1 MANIIKAIPFHTNR
15 SSKMPLPSKKL
26 AGPGFIILNIIR
38 AMNII
43 VLLAVVTASVIMIVK
58 TFTISKFYF
67 FDGATHAITVLASLF
82 LVVSE
87 CSIFKTWFMRNWPV
101 LSYDHGFNFLGLSL
115 IVLGINI
122 LGNLNKEATS
132 QKSLGLA
139 FWRIVISSG
148 IVVLVMGFVNIA
160 TTYIFRDP
168 QLGVTARQV
177 RSKGAVAISDKEGL
191 VENDGKPHSITTTSF
206 PTLSRDPSG
215 AYTPSQY
222 SQASPVRKSP
232 VRNFVHRARDSI
244 LPSYRSQVPPYP
256 KSPERAPYLQSPV
269 RNISNSITE
278 PTAAAKQASKELREG
293 DGSSS
298 PRSPINDIS
307 APLNVNPQFA
317 HLVRPDIAHHPSQR
331 RSWWIFQILF
341 PNQSLSLT
349 VSMEFGVSSIQNS
362 QSLDFVGDDI
372 TVLFLHYREFI
383 VDSNDSQSNSL
394 KKWYHERSGLWLPPT

>member
-1 MANIIKAIPFHTNR
+1 MANIIKVIPLRTR
-15 SSKMPLPSKKL
+15 RQSKMPLPTKKL
-26 AGPGFIILNIIR
+26 AGPGFIILNVIR

-43 VLLAVVTASVIMIVK
+43 VLLAVVAASVIMIVK
-58 TFTISKFYF
+58 TFTVSKFYF

-82 LVVSE
+82 LIVSE
-87 CSIFKTWFMRNWPV
+87 CSVFKSWFMRNWPV
-101 LSYDHGFNFLGLSL
+101 LSYDHGFNFLGLSM

-148 IVVLVMGFVNIA
+148 VVVLVMGFVNIA
-160 TTYIFRDP
+160 TTYIFRNP
-168 QLGVTARQV
+168 YLGVTARQV
-177 RSKGAVAISDKEGL
+177 RSKGAVAISDKEAL
-191 VENDGKPHSITTTSF
+191 IENDGKPHSIATSF
-206 PTLSRDPSG
+206 PTRSQGASG

-222 SQASPVRKSP
+222 SQPSPVRKSP

-269 RNISNSITE
+269 RNISNQITE

-298 PRSPINDIS
+298 PISPINEIS

-317 HLVRPDIAHHPSQR
+317 HLVRPDNAHHPSQR
-331 RSWWIFQILF
+331 R
-341 PNQSLSLT
+341 P
-349 VSMEFGVSSIQNS
+349 
-362 QSLDFVGDDI
+362 
-372 TVLFLHYREFI
+372 
-383 VDSNDSQSNSL
+383 
-394 KKWYHERSGLWLPPT
+394 

>member
-1 MANIIKAIPFHTNR
+1 MANIIKAFHLRTSR
-15 SSKMPLPSKKL
+15 PSKMPLPSKKL
-26 AGPGFIILNIIR
+26 AGPGFIILNVIR

-43 VLLAVVTASVIMIVK
+43 ALLAVVAASVIMIVK
-58 TFTISKFYF
+58 TFTVSKFYF

-87 CSIFKTWFMRNWPV
+87 CSIFKKWFMRNWPV
-101 LSYDHGFNFLGLSL
+101 LSYDHGFNFLGLSM

-148 IVVLVMGFVNIA
+148 IVVLVMGFVNVA
-160 TTYIFRDP
+160 TTYIFRDSL
-168 QLGVTARQV
+168 LGVTARQV

-191 VENDGKPHSITTTSF
+191 VENGGKPNSIVTSF

-232 VRNFVHRARDSI
+232 MRNFVHRARDSI

-269 RNISNSITE
+269 RNVSNPIME

-298 PRSPINDIS
+298 PRSPINEIS

-331 RSWWIFQILF
+331 RS
-341 PNQSLSLT
+341 
-349 VSMEFGVSSIQNS
+349 
-362 QSLDFVGDDI
+362 
-372 TVLFLHYREFI
+372 
-383 VDSNDSQSNSL
+383 
-394 KKWYHERSGLWLPPT
+394 

>member
-1 MANIIKAIPFHTNR
+1 M
-15 SSKMPLPSKKL
+15 
-26 AGPGFIILNIIR
+26 
-38 AMNII
+38 
-43 VLLAVVTASVIMIVK
+43 
-58 TFTISKFYF
+58 
-67 FDGATHAITVLASLF
+67 
-82 LVVSE
+82 
-87 CSIFKTWFMRNWPV
+87 
-101 LSYDHGFNFLGLSL
+101 
-115 IVLGINI
+115 IVLGNNI

-148 IVVLVMGFVNIA
+148 IVVLVMGFVNVA

-168 QLGVTARQV
+168 HLGVTARQV
-177 RSKGAVAISDKEGL
+177 RSKGAVAISDKEGFI
-191 VENDGKPHSITTTSF
+191 ENDGKPHSITTSF
-206 PTLSRDPSG
+206 PTLSGGASSG

-269 RNISNSITE
+269 RNISNPITE

-293 DGSSS
+293 EGSLS

-331 RSWWIFQILF
+331 RS
-341 PNQSLSLT
+341 
-349 VSMEFGVSSIQNS
+349 
-362 QSLDFVGDDI
+362 
-372 TVLFLHYREFI
+372 
-383 VDSNDSQSNSL
+383 
-394 KKWYHERSGLWLPPT
+394 

>member
-1 MANIIKAIPFHTNR
+1 MHL
-15 SSKMPLPSKKL
+15 SSKKL
-26 AGPGFIILNIIR
+26 AGPGFIILNVIR

-43 VLLAVVTASVIMIVK
+43 ALLAVVAASVIMIVK
-58 TFTISKFYF
+58 TFTVSKFYF
-67 FDGATHAITVLASLF
+67 FDGATHATTVLASLF

-87 CSIFKTWFMRNWPV
+87 CSIFKNWFMRNWPV
-101 LSYDHGFNFLGLSL
+101 LSYEHGFSFLGLSM
-115 IVLGINI
+115 IVLGTNI

-148 IVVLVMGFVNIA
+148 IVVLIMGFVNVA
-160 TTYIFRDP
+160 TTYIFRDTR
-168 QLGVTARQV
+168 LGVTARQV
-177 RSKGAVAISDKEGL
+177 RSKGAVAISDQEGL
-191 VENDGKPHSITTTSF
+191 VENDGKPHSIATSF
-206 PTLSRDPSG
+206 PSLSRDPSG

-232 VRNFVHRARDSI
+232 MRNFVHRARDSI

-269 RNISNSITE
+269 RNISSPITE

-298 PRSPINDIS
+298 PRSPINEIS

-331 RSWWIFQILF
+331 RS
-341 PNQSLSLT
+341 
-349 VSMEFGVSSIQNS
+349 
-362 QSLDFVGDDI
+362 
-372 TVLFLHYREFI
+372 
-383 VDSNDSQSNSL
+383 
-394 KKWYHERSGLWLPPT
+394 